1 MRLMGL
7 IIIKMKIKMKSR
19 SHRYNINKL
28 RSRHGRK
35 YSKYN
40 IRLSVM
46 MLLCIKQHLSN
57 I

>member
-28 RSRHGRK
+28 RSRHGHK

-40 IRLSVM
+40 ICLSVM